1 MDGLGGEVT
10 PSSVEK
16 EADDWH
22 KLAGRLVVWSHKC
35 LPAAEWL
42 SCILHWEVL
51 SRRRHSVLG
60 RRVAV

>member
-1 MDGLGGEVT
+1 MDGLSGELT

-16 EADDWH
+16 EDDWH
-22 KLAGRLVVWSHKC
+22 RLAGRLVAWSHKS

-60 RRVAV
+60 RRVVV